1 MQADHAKVSHQLR
14 IARGQIDGLLSMIEK
29 DAYCIDVSNQLL
41 ATIALLKK
49 VNADVVSAH
58 LEHCVKQAKGDEE
71 IDAKINEVRALMKR
85 LMD

>member
-1 MQADHAKVSHQLR
+1 MKADHEKVSHQLR
-14 IARGQIDGLLSMIEK
+14 IARGQIDGLLAMIEK

-49 VNADVVSAH
+49 VNGDVVSAH
-58 LEHCVKQAKGDEE
+58 LEHCVKQAKDEDE
-71 IDAKINEVRALMKR
+71 IDAKIAEVRALMKR

>member
-14 IARGQIDGLLSMIEK
+14 IARGQIDGLLAMVEK

-41 ATIALLKK
+41 ATIALRKK
-49 VNADVVSAH
+49 VNADIISAH
-58 LEHCVKQAKGDEE
+58 LEHCVKAAKSEEE
-71 IDAKINEVRALMKR
+71 IDAKIDEVRALMKR

>member
-1 MQADHAKVSHQLR
+1 MKADHEKVSHQLR
-14 IARGQIDGLLSMIEK
+14 IARGQIDGLLAMIEK

-49 VNADVVSAH
+49 VNGDVISAH
-58 LEHCVKQAKGDEE
+58 LEHCVKQAKDEDE
-71 IDAKINEVRALMKR
+71 IDAKIAEVRALMKR